1 MSLRVAV
8 AAPFKSKG
16 VERLPEQKFV
26 VALSLDRD
34 WTSPDQ
40 ATDIVD
46 LAERDGL
53 VRREDGDLVVTFD
66 PDGVSIPEDFALDA
80 SVFQERSPF
89 ERVLDSL
96 VADGLERR
104 QAVAS
109 VNELQSRLGI
119 TADAAAVVFAR
130 RRGIEVPD
138 VADRVLAALR
148 EA

>member
-16 VERLPEQKFV
+16 VERLPEQAFV

-40 ATDIVD
+40 AKDIVEI
-46 LAERDGL
+46 AERDGL
-53 VRREDGDLVVTFD
+53 LHREDSELVVTFD
-66 PDGVSIPEDFALDA
+66 PDDVSIPDDFALDA
-80 SVFQERSPF
+80 SVFEERAPF
-89 ERVLDSL
+89 ERVLDAL
-96 VADGLERR
+96 VADGLDRHE
-104 QAVAS
+104 AVAG
-109 VNELQSRLGI
+109 VNARQSELGL

-130 RRGIEVPD
+130 TRGIDVED
-138 VADRVLAALR
+138 VAVQVVEELG

>member
-26 VALSLDRD
+26 VGLSLDRD

-40 ATDIVD
+40 AKDIVD
-46 LAERDGL
+46 IAERDGL
-53 VRREDGDLVVTFD
+53 LRREDGDLVVTFN
-66 PDGVSIPEDFALDA
+66 PDSVSIPDDFQLDA
-80 SVFQERSPF
+80 SVFQERAPF
-89 ERVLDSL
+89 ERILDAL
-96 VADGLERR
+96 VAGGLER
-104 QAVAS
+104 QEAVAG
-109 VNELQSRLGI
+109 VNDLQSRLGI

-130 RRGIEVPD
+130 RNDVD
-138 VADRVLAALR
+138 VADVAERVETDLL